1 MLHLLRSFPC
11 SLHIAHNSLY
21 IAHYSSNNALAVC
34 NFAILH
40 CTLHMH
46 AELAHSFQLC
56 CHFSTLSRHL
66 APRHSPDCTPRPSI
80 ACILVSTKFSNSWN
94 FNSVRD
100 FDTFFIT
107 SHSFRFALHR
117 WSAGAP
123 VYILMWKGKQL
134 LKLNGADMQRILL
147 ALELFCS
154 LSRGIK
160 FFAVWAGGSNR
171 DKTHFLPL
179 PPYPPTLPFLCSTAS
194 QYFPVPA
201 CCRVGSLLCR
211 KSFTNSASCLPP
223 PPPSF
228 TSLDI
233 SQHTHVLHQGRET
246 SPENDFPPGCPSP
259 ASAPATLVLVLTL
272 YEVARRCHY
281 IQHQ

>member
-1 MLHLLRSFPC
+1 MVCCGPC
-11 SLHIAHNSLY
+11 IY
-21 IAHYSSNNALAVC
+21 CV
-34 NFAILH
+34 H
-40 CTLHMH
+40 C
-46 AELAHSFQLC
+46 
-56 CHFSTLSRHL
+56 
-66 APRHSPDCTPRPSI
+66 
-80 ACILVSTKFSNSWN
+80 
-94 FNSVRD
+94 
-100 FDTFFIT
+100 
-107 SHSFRFALHR
+107 
-117 WSAGAP
+117 
-123 VYILMWKGKQL
+123 GKQL

-154 LSRGIK
+154 LSS
-160 FFAVWAGGSNR
+160 GGSNR

-211 KSFTNSASCLPP
+211 KSFTNSASCL
-223 PPPSF
+223 PPSF